1 MRCLLRLGLVWAAI
15 WLAGPAG
22 AAHGYSQWGTFKYG
36 PGFAHFE
43 WVAPQA
49 SKGGDMVLVSH
60 FRVSNFDKFN
70 PFTLKGTFP
79 PYLDVLAFDTLLAS
93 SSDEQGTAYG
103 LLAEDVVVA
112 PDGRSAT
119 FRLNRLARFRNGDP
133 VLAADVK
140 HSFDALVSPLALPGW
155 KALFED
161 VRGATVVDERTVRFD
176 FKRLNR
182 ELPLTVGSL
191 PVFSRKWG
199 GGKPF
204 DQIIM
209 EEPISSGPYRIGSA
223 QNGKDLVFLRNADY
237 WARDLNVR
245 KGMYNFDR
253 ITVKIYKDNTARLE
267 GFKAGEFDFL
277 QEFVSRDWVRAYKGR
292 KFESGELVQ
301 RRFEHKL
308 PHGIYSQVFN
318 LRRPKFQDIR
328 VRKALNYAFDYEW
341 MNRQLFYGSYV
352 RLQSYISG
360 TEYAASG
367 VPGPQESALLEPFRG
382 QLPAEVF
389 GPLVTPPR
397 TDPPANL
404 RDNLRLAR
412 DLLAEAGWKLAP
424 DGRLRNAAG
433 DPFVIEYVDSQEGSL
448 RTLEPW
454 VRALRKLGIGFD
466 YRQFDYS
473 VYQERLQKFQF
484 DVVGVQTTPELNPGN
499 SLLAMFGSDS
509 ATREG
514 SNNLWG
520 IRNPVVDHLLGRLQ
534 GASTHAEAM
543 ASGRALD
550 RVLMALWISVPQWTN
565 NNYRIAYNQTRFHLP
580 PVVPAYYQAEEWA
593 MATWWARR

>member
-49 SKGGDMVLVSH
+49 PKGGDMVLVSH

-404 RDNLRLAR
+404 RDNLRQAR
-412 DLLAEAGWKLAP
+412 DLLAEAGWKLAA

-433 DPFVIEYVDSQEGSL
+433 EPFVIEYVDSQEGSL

-509 ATREG
+509 AAREG

-520 IRNPVVDHLLGRLQ
+520 IRNLVVDHLLGRLQ

-565 NNYRIAYNQTRFHLP
+565 NNYRIAYNQIRFHLP